1 MDAREL
7 RHAFGRFATGVTV
20 VTCRGDDGPH
30 GLTVNSFTS
39 VSLDPPLVLVS
50 IDRQATA
57 ARYLSGRPFAVNILT
72 AGQEALAWQF
82 AGHPDYQQAVAWV
95 DGRLSP
101 RLAES
106 LAYFECSPWR
116 EYDGGDHVLFLG
128 RVEEF
133 AYNDGA
139 PLLFYASR
147 MTSLPAPGPRSE
159 A

>member
-1 MDAREL
+1 MDPREL
-7 RHAFGRFATGVTV
+7 RTAFGRFATGVTV

-50 IDRQATA
+50 IDRRANA
-57 ARYLSGRPFAVNILT
+57 ARYLSGRPFAVNVLT

-82 AGHPDYQQAVAWV
+82 AGRPQDDLTVAWV
-95 DGRLSP
+95 EGSLTP

-133 AYNDGA
+133 AYTDGA
-139 PLLFYASR
+139 PLLFFASR
-147 MTSLPAPGPRSE
+147 MAKLPPPGPQSNP
-159 A
+159 